1 MRWIEER
8 RSCGCDVSS
17 IFCFYSEYPILRFGG
32 LFTNVIAM
40 LLLLRIPTMAK
51 IAQMHQIPYTYVRYK
66 HTIRTNTWLNDISK

>member
-17 IFCFYSEYPILRFGG
+17 IFCFYSEYPIWRFGG

-51 IAQMHQIPYTYVRYK
+51 IAQMH
-66 HTIRTNTWLNDISK
+66 